1 MMIGKN
7 SIITWRIGLWYS
19 ERLLMP
25 LNVLA
30 HAKLL
35 AVIHGVCVCEG
46 ARVYE
51 AVWMCIFEH
60 KDNRCW
66 LHSVRLLDGGWWSR
80 FVCWVVWK
88 SIRPLNFL
96 HHLFSY
102 ACRSIDDSFH
112 FVMAHVNSIFL
123 IRWCLHR
130 HTSAICHPPELN
142 ASLRWWL
149 CFHDNAMWC
158 PRKSQ
163 NRPTFEI
170 LTFNV
175 DQNFEKTHTQ
185 YAFIIHT

>member
-1 MMIGKN
+1 MMIGKKFN
-7 SIITWRIGLWYS
+7 YNLTYW
-19 ERLLMP
+19 
-25 LNVLA
+25 
-30 HAKLL
+30 
-35 AVIHGVCVCEG
+35 AVIQWTPADAIKCLSACKTFCRYSWRMCVCEG

-163 NRPTFEI
+163 HRPTFEI
-170 LTFNV
+170 
-175 DQNFEKTHTQ
+175 
-185 YAFIIHT
+185 